1 MEIKDIKDYIETNH
15 NGKFLGFKTMEDPH
29 SGSLG
34 WYDENDTDFEKAVIW
49 ATPNWDGKD
58 NEVPFDINYSDGNY
72 RNFSTLNLESHSLED
87 QLKLYFSILALAI
100 DSVNSAV
107 QSS

>member
-15 NGKFLGFKTMEDPH
+15 NGKFLGFNITEDPH

-34 WYDENDTDFEKAVIW
+34 WYDENDTDFEKVVIW

-58 NEVPFDINYSDGNY
+58 NEVPFDISDSDGNY
-72 RNFSTLNLESHSLED
+72 RNFTTLNIEPFSLKG
-87 QLKLYFSILALAI
+87 QLKLYFSILALVI

>member
-1 MEIKDIKDYIETNH
+1 MEITDITRHVDTNYD
-15 NGKFLGFKTMEDPH
+15 GKFMGFKMMEDSH
-29 SGSLG
+29 SGALG
-34 WYDENDTDFEKAVIW
+34 WYDENDTEFDKAVIW

-58 NEVPFDINYSDGNY
+58 NEIPFDINHSDGRY
-72 RNFSTLNLESHSLED
+72 VNFATINVEQLSPEG

-107 QSS
+107 RTS

>member
-1 MEIKDIKDYIETNH
+1 MEITDITRHVDTNYD
-15 NGKFLGFKTMEDPH
+15 GKFMGFKMMEDPH
-29 SGSLG
+29 SGALG
-34 WYDENDTDFEKAVIW
+34 WYDENDTELDKVVIW

-58 NEVPFDINYSDGNY
+58 NEIPFELDYSDGRY
-72 RNFSTLNLESHSLED
+72 VNFATINVEQHSPEG

-107 QSS
+107 QTS

>member
-15 NGKFLGFKTMEDPH
+15 NGKYLGFKIMEDPH

-34 WYDENDTDFEKAVIW
+34 WYDENDNDFEKSVIW

-58 NEVPFDINYSDGNY
+58 NEVPFDISDSDGNY
-72 RNFSTLNLESHSLED
+72 KNFTTINVEPFSLEG
-87 QLKLYFSILALAI
+87 QLKLYFSTLALAI
-100 DSVNSAV
+100 DSVNSTV

>member
-1 MEIKDIKDYIETNH
+1 MEIKDIKDYLETNH
-15 NGKFLGFKTMEDPH
+15 NGKYLGFKIMEDPH

-34 WYDENDTDFEKAVIW
+34 WYDENDNDFEKSVIW

-58 NEVPFDINYSDGNY
+58 NEVPFDISDSDGNY
-72 RNFSTLNLESHSLED
+72 RSFTTLNLEGHSLED

>member
-1 MEIKDIKDYIETNH
+1 MEIKDIKDYLETNH

-34 WYDENDTDFEKAVIW
+34 WYDENDADFEKAVIW

-72 RNFSTLNLESHSLED
+72 NNFSTLNLESHSLED